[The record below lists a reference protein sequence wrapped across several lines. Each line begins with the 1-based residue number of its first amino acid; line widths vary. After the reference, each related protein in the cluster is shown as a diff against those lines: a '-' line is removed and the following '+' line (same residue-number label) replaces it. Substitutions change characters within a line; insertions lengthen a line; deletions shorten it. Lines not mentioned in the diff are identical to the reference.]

1 MYTIFVL
8 ITDIQINSDM
18 KHGFL
23 PVLAAALAAFFL
35 SSCGS
40 KTYKN
45 ITYLQDAQKDTV
57 MAMKSEIGILVQPKD
72 MISIVVSSRNPEL
85 SAMFNLTNVS
95 YQAGAETS
103 TTGSYNRILGYSVDS
118 EGFIDFP
125 IVGKINVAGLT
136 RWQVADRVKEEL
148 VSRNLL
154 KDPVVS
160 VEFLNFKISVMGEVS
175 HPGTYTIT
183 GDKITLLEALSL
195 AGDLTI
201 FGRRDRVSVVR
212 ELNGQRNIFVVD
224 IRSVDMFNSPAYYL
238 QQNDVV
244 FVEPNKVRAGQ
255 STINE
260 NSLKSA
266 SFWVSMGS
274 FAVTI
279 ANLVIVVSNNRNNNS
294 KDKN

>member
-1 MYTIFVL
+1 MRRCLLPIVAIIFTVMIL
-8 ITDIQINSDM
+8 
-18 KHGFL
+18 G
-23 PVLAAALAAFFL
+23 
-35 SSCGS
+35 SCGN
-40 KTYKN
+40 KTYKKIN
-45 ITYLQDAQKDTV
+45 YFQDARKDTTMV
-57 MAMKSEIGILVQPKD
+57 MKDEVGILVQPKD

-85 SAMFNLTNVS
+85 SAMFNLSNVS
-95 YQAGAETS
+95 YQAGSETS
-103 TTGSYNRILGYSVDS
+103 STGGYNRLIGYSVDNDGNI
-118 EGFIDFP
+118 EFP

-136 RWQVADRVKEEL
+136 RWQVADKVKTEL
-148 VSRNLL
+148 VSRNLI

-175 HPGTYTIT
+175 HPGTYSIS

-201 FGRRDRVSVVR
+201 YGRRDRVSVIR
-212 ELNGQRNIFVVD
+212 ELNGKRNIYVVD
-224 IRSVDMFNSPAYYL
+224 IRSVDLFNSPAYYL

-244 FVEPNKVRAGQ
+244 MVDPNKVRAGQ

-274 FAVTI
+274 FGVTI
-279 ANLVIVVSNNRNNNS
+279 ANLWIAVANSKKNDGGGTSTDNNNGS
-294 KDKN
+294 KD

>member
-1 MYTIFVL
+1 M
-8 ITDIQINSDM
+8 NSDM

-23 PVLAAALAAFFL
+23 PVLAAVLAAFFL

-57 MAMKSEIGILVQPKD
+57 MAMKSEVGILVQPKD

-136 RWQVADRVKEEL
+136 RWQVADKVKEAL

-160 VEFLNFKISVMGEVS
+160 VEFLNFKISVMGEVA

-260 NSLKSA
+260 NSLRSA
-266 SFWVSMGS
+266 SFWISMGS

-279 ANLVIVVSNNRNNNS
+279 ANLVIALNR
-294 KDKN
+294 